1 LAVSPIPLHSIVE
14 TTLAGLGYELVEL
27 EFGGRGLL
35 RIYIDFIDWKAHAG
49 EFIKIED
56 CEKATRQLTHVLTV
70 EDVDYARLEV
80 SSPGIDRPLNRHAD
94 FERFAGIEVSVKLK
108 KLFEGR
114 RHFEGVLSLEEDG
127 KYSVL
132 FDAVEKKAAGLTKL
146 EKAKGIRT
154 KAELRPIPKQAKG
167 ATPVARLKLTF
178 TLEEADKVR
187 LVPQISF
194 RQAAEKGT
202 AE

>member
-1 LAVSPIPLHSIVE
+1 LAEPSKSLHSIVE
-14 TTLAGLGYELVEL
+14 TTLLGLGYELVEL

-35 RIYIDFIDWKAHAG
+35 RIYIDYADWKAHEG

-114 RHFEGVLSLEEDG
+114 RHFEGVLSVEDDG

-132 FDAVEKKAAGLTKL
+132 FDAVEKKSAGLTKL
-146 EKAKGIRT
+146 EKAKGIRAKSET
-154 KAELRPIPKQAKG
+154 KPKQGKG
-167 ATPVARLKLTF
+167 GEPVAQLKLTF

-194 RQAAEKGT
+194 KQAAEKGT